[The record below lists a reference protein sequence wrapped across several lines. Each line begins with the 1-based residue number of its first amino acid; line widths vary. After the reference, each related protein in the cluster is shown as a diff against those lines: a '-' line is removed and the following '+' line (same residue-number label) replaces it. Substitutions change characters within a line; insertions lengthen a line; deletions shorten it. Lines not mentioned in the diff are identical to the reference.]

1 MRNAVSLYQS
11 DIVCINET
19 HFNNEIIDAE
29 ISIPGFKIFRK
40 DRDFTVNEE
49 VGESSV
55 SSGGGCIIY
64 IKDSLN
70 PVVIDWFRVTDS
82 IAVEFDSNIGR
93 VNIACI
99 YRSMSL
105 SKAQNNAMTK
115 MIAKLAVFNVESILV
130 GDLNLPNVSW
140 LSGTVN
146 APLGTSNKGLIIE
159 KNFMECVQDN
169 GLVWYITD
177 EVTRRRVVSGKLQES
192 TLDQVLSTNEA
203 IVNEVMIVSPLG
215 KSDHVCFNVELNLS
229 LSNSKQD
236 DEAAKEPR
244 KLWGKVSGKELLH
257 RSAEIDW
264 SFSEGTLT
272 F

>member
-1 MRNAVSLYQS
+1 
-11 DIVCINET
+11 
-19 HFNNEIIDAE
+19 
-29 ISIPGFKIFRK
+29 
-40 DRDFTVNEE
+40 
-49 VGESSV
+49 
-55 SSGGGCIIY
+55 
-64 IKDSLN
+64 
-70 PVVIDWFRVTDS
+70 
-82 IAVEFDSNIGR
+82 
-93 VNIACI
+93 
-99 YRSMSL
+99 
-105 SKAQNNAMTK
+105 
-115 MIAKLAVFNVESILV
+115 
-130 GDLNLPNVSW
+130 
-140 LSGTVN
+140 
-146 APLGTSNKGLIIE
+146 
-159 KNFMECVQDN
+159 MECVQDN

-177 EVTRRRVVSGKLQES
+177 EVVSGKLQES

-272 F
+272 SEDMWSELKKNNNNNI